1 MANID
6 LPRLHRA
13 SLALTG
19 YINDSDEEA
28 SGLSLRHDNSS
39 VRQAR
44 VRNPITSLHV
54 RIMCIPAFYYFNH

>member
-39 VRQAR
+39 VRLAR

-54 RIMCIPAFYYFNH
+54 RIMCIPAFY